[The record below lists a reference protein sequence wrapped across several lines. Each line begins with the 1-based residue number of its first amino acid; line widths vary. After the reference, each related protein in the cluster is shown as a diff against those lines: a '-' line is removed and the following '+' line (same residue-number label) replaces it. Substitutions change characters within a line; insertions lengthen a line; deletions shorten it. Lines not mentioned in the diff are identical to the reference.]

1 MKIIKLKTLIPKERV
16 KYELPSDPLKIQTM
30 MIRETQM
37 KLLQQKVRKRKV
49 VRVG

>member
-16 KYELPSDPLKIQTM
+16 KYELPSDRLKIQT

-49 VRVG
+49 VMVG